1 MVQALSQPV
10 TFDEFIQ
17 WLPDS
22 SECRYEL
29 HRGVIVEMPKPRG
42 KHSEVAGFI
51 SGKLFSEIER
61 SQLPFLI
68 PRECIVRSLGGE
80 SGYEPDV
87 IVLDRFALAD
97 EPRWERESVIT
108 RGKSVKLV
116 VEVVSSNWQDDYL
129 HKLADYQ
136 ALGIPEYWIV
146 DYAALG
152 GRIYIGNPKRPT
164 LSVYSLTDDGEYD
177 VQLFQGAS
185 NIRSPI
191 FANLMLS
198 ATQIFVAG
206 QYLSEPGKEGNQPQK
221 SE

>member
-1 MVQALSQPV
+1 MVQALPQPV

-17 WLPDS
+17 RLPDS

-68 PRECIVRSLGGE
+68 PRECIVRAASQIPQGSLGGE

-146 DYAALG
+146 EQQHYAALG

-164 LSVYSLTDDGEYD
+164 LSVYSLTDDGKYD
-177 VQLFQGAS
+177 YSYFREAPTFD
-185 NIRSPI
+185 R
-191 FANLMLS
+191 
-198 ATQIFVAG
+198 
-206 QYLSEPGKEGNQPQK
+206 
-221 SE
+221 